1 MVGLAQRERFE
12 VMKFAKFAAA
22 GLAAVMYAT
31 SFQPAQAAFVAK
43 PVPLVGGQSEAGV
56 VDVRH
61 RRYHRRRHR
70 RGAAIAGGLIAGA
83 LIGGAIASSRNRYYG
98 DPYYAPR
105 RVYRRRHYEPRRV
118 YRRHRGDAHT
128 SWCYDRYR
136 SYRAYDDTF
145 QPYHGP
151 RRRCWSPYN

>member
-1 MVGLAQRERFE
+1 
-12 VMKFAKFAAA
+12 MKFANIAAA

-43 PVPLVGGQSEAGV
+43 PVPLVAGQSDATV

-61 RRYHRRRHR
+61 RKWHRRRN

-83 LIGGAIASSRNRYYG
+83 IIGGAIANSRPRYYESPRYYYG

-105 RVYRRRHYEPRRV
+105 RVYRPRRYYAPRRV
-118 YRRHRGDAHT
+118 YRARRGSAHVN
-128 SWCYDRYR
+128 WCYDRYR
-136 SYRAYDDTF
+136 SYRASDNTF
-145 QPYHGP
+145 QPYHGS
-151 RRRCWSPYN
+151 RRQCWSPYN